1 VLLRVGLYQGDKL
14 AAQAERA
21 YRNALRDSLLAH
33 LSLSLEE
40 ALRAAASRDVLE
52 GYVALHETADA
63 QPIEKAALRLWRLP
77 AGLHTD
83 LSAHLRAALADR
95 PLALPRARDDAL
107 IDQARRK
114 LGIRA

>member
-1 VLLRVGLYQGDKL
+1 VGLYQGDKL

-63 QPIEKAALRLWRLP
+63 QPIEQAALRVWRLP